1 MTVLVTAASKH
12 GATYEIAEMLVRELR
27 GRSVDAEV
35 MGLDEVVDPA
45 AYEAVLL
52 GSGVYMGRWLE
63 EACDFVDSHEA
74 ALATRPV
81 WLFSSGPLGDPLK
94 PAPDKAVEIDETL
107 SKTGA
112 REHRLFAGKLDMSR
126 LGLGAR
132 TVAHAVHAPEG
143 DFRDWAE
150 ITAWAD
156 HIAEAL
162 TTA

>member
-12 GATYEIAEMLVRELR
+12 GATYEVAE
-27 GRSVDAEV
+27 A
-35 MGLDEVVDPA
+35 
-45 AYEAVLL
+45 L
-52 GSGVYMGRWLE
+52 GSGVYMGRW
-63 EACDFVDSHEA
+63 
-74 ALATRPV
+74 
-81 WLFSSGPLGDPLK
+81 
-94 PAPDKAVEIDETL
+94 
-107 SKTGA
+107 
-112 REHRLFAGKLDMSR
+112 

-143 DFRDWAE
+143 DFRDWGE

>member
-1 MTVLVTAASKH
+1 MTVLVTAASRH
-12 GATYEIAEMLVRELR
+12 GATYEIAEALVRELR

-35 MGLDEVVDPA
+35 MGLDEVADPA

-52 GSGVYMGRWLE
+52 GSGVYMGRWVE
-63 EACDFVDSHEA
+63 EARDFVDRHEQ

-81 WLFSSGPLGDPLK
+81 WLFSSGPLGDPPK
-94 PAPDKAVEIDETL
+94 PAPDKAVEIDEIL

-112 REHRLFAGKLDMSR
+112 REHHLFAGRLDKSE
-126 LGLGAR
+126 LGLGERTIAR
-132 TVAHAVHAPEG
+132 AVHAPDG

-150 ITAWAD
+150 ISAWAD

-162 TTA
+162 TA